1 MTKRTF
7 LLTNSILLRR
17 YEEKVEKD
25 TKDKIILEEKDIL
38 LGVGK
43 SLWRFSR

>member
-38 LGVGK
+38 GVGK